1 MTETFLDKAYGVTGT
16 AATRD
21 LYAKWAKSYETE
33 TGQNGYV
40 TPARCANALKAVTAD
55 FSQPIL
61 DFGCGTGLS
70 GLALSLAGFTT
81 IDSMDMTQEML
92 DLAAEK
98 NLYRSL
104 NLSEPDQPFTVKKGT
119 YSAICAI
126 GVIGAGAAPVGVFDM
141 LLEALDPGGKFVLS
155 YNDHTLED
163 PVFYT
168 RIEDAISEGNALLLS
183 EEYGDHLPG
192 QNMKSSVYVLE
203 KN

>member
-1 MTETFLDKAYGVTGT
+1 M
-16 AATRD
+16 
-21 LYAKWAKSYETE
+21 
-33 TGQNGYV
+33 Q
-40 TPARCANALKAVTAD
+40 LKAVTAD

-98 NLYRSL
+98 NMYRSL

-119 YSAICAI
+119 YSAICAF
-126 GVIGAGAAPVGVFDM
+126 GVIGAGAAPIEVFEM

-192 QNMKSSVYVLE
+192 QSMKSSVYVLE